1 MKLFLPLRVPVCYI
15 LYSFSCINNLP
26 IIQKPAA
33 AFHVL
38 TYETVRSQGE
48 EKPKTHDFGTIYSRL
63 NF

>member
-1 MKLFLPLRVPVCYI
+1 M
-15 LYSFSCINNLP
+15 
-26 IIQKPAA
+26 IQKPAA
-33 AFHVL
+33 AFHIL